1 MPLRARTATYRV
13 QLGPDFGFAD
23 LAGIAGYLA
32 DLGVSHVYCSPILQA
47 AAGSTHGYDV
57 VDPTLI
63 SDDLGGERGWRAMTA
78 AVAEHGMALL
88 LDIVPNHMSV
98 ADRRNRWWWDVLV
111 AGRRSPYARFF
122 DIDWEHPLVRNRVM
136 APLLDEPAAE
146 AIAAG
151 RLRLAPAG
159 GVVLAYHDHRLPL
172 SRETLADVLQ
182 GTTGGEL
189 AERRRDAESAA
200 LREQIEAELA
210 ALLAKSG
217 PRAELEEVV
226 GRWNGDQAALLGLVT
241 SQHYALT
248 EWKEATVVMNYRRFF
263 DITSLV
269 GVRVEDQAVLDAT
282 HALIDSLLDGDIV
295 DGVRIDHVDGLR
307 EPRRYLE
314 RMRSRHPRSWL
325 VAEKILAADERLR
338 DDWPVDGTTGYE
350 FAALAGGLFVDG
362 EGWES
367 LRRSWAATT
376 GHPDDFSVITR
387 HAKLEVIAS
396 TLRPNVDALVRALR
410 TVSVQRGLHQLAD
423 DTERMRS
430 GITEYLLGL
439 DVYRTYL
446 ESQRAE
452 PSPEDRCRITGAVG
466 RAKATGGDPEALA
479 LLEALMLGPRGPG
492 AEQDLVLRLQ
502 QTSTVIT
509 AKGTEDTAHYR
520 FPVLSAACEVGG
532 SPAHPAVDA
541 EAFHAANGE
550 RQRRWPDSLLATSTH
565 DTKRS
570 EDVRARLYLLSE
582 IPGEWAA
589 LTERWRERYQEMRS
603 EGVPGRT
610 MEELLHQTV
619 VGAWP
624 IDAERL
630 EEYMLKAASEAKQ
643 RTSWVDPDNVYRRAL
658 SAFIRGLLADASFT
672 GEVEALVER
681 LRRPAHITSLA
692 MTLLRLTSPGV
703 PDTYQGTELWQL
715 SLVDPDN
722 RRPVDYVHRR
732 TLLSSLDGTG
742 GPAAWADEESGLSKL
757 FLIRTALGLRRRRPE
772 LFDQSGGYLPLWASG
787 ECREHAV
794 AYARGAEPGAVA
806 VVPRLLIGLSGDWG
820 DTSLALPPGGWTNLM
835 EGSVH
840 GGTVR
845 LAELLSGFPVALLE
859 RAVGSAGQGR
869 D

>member
-1 MPLRARTATYRV
+1 MTARIGSYRV

-32 DLGVSHVYCSPILQA
+32 DLGISHVYCSPILQA

-57 VDPTLI
+57 VDPTRI
-63 SDDLGGERGWRAMTA
+63 SEELGGEAGWRAVTA
-78 AVAEHGMALL
+78 AVAGHDLALL

-111 AGRRSPYARFF
+111 AGRSSPYAGFF

-136 APLLDEPAAE
+136 APLLDEPAAD
-146 AIAAG
+146 AVAAG
-151 RLRLAPAG
+151 RLRLALDE
-159 GVVLAYHDHRLPL
+159 GVVLAYHEQRLPL
-172 SRETLADVLQ
+172 SRETLADMLR
-182 GTTGGEL
+182 GTAAAEL
-189 AERRRDAESAA
+189 ADRRRDADSAA
-200 LREQIEAELA
+200 LREQLEAELA
-210 ALLAKSG
+210 ALLATSG
-217 PRAELEEVV
+217 PRAELDEVV
-226 GRWNGDQAALLGLVT
+226 GRWNGDRAALLGLVT

-248 EWKEATVVMNYRRFF
+248 EWKEATVLMNYRRFF

-307 EPRRYLE
+307 EPRRYLD
-314 RMRSRHPRSWL
+314 RMRTRHSRSRL
-325 VAEKILAADERLR
+325 VVEKILAADERLR

-350 FAALAGGLFVDG
+350 FAAQAGGLFVDR
-362 EGWES
+362 EGWGS

-396 TLRPNVDALVRALR
+396 TLRPNIDALVRAVR
-410 TVSVQRGLHQLAD
+410 TVSLERGLPALAD
-423 DTERMRS
+423 DTGRLRS
-430 GITEYLLGL
+430 GIIEYLLGL

-446 ESQRAE
+446 ESERAE
-452 PSPEDRCRITGAVG
+452 PSPEDRCRITAAVG
-466 RAKATGGDPEALA
+466 RAMASGGDPEALA
-479 LLEALMLGPRGPG
+479 LLEAVMLGPRRPG

-502 QTSTVIT
+502 QTGTVMT
-509 AKGTEDTAHYR
+509 AKGTEDTAYYR

-532 SPAHPAVDA
+532 FPERPAVDV
-541 EAFHAANGE
+541 EAFHAANQE
-550 RQRRWPDSLLATSTH
+550 RQRRWPDSMLATSTH

-582 IPGEWAA
+582 LPSEWAV
-589 LTERWRERYQEMRS
+589 LTGRWRERYQGMWA

-610 MEELLHQTV
+610 MEELLYQTV
-619 VGAWP
+619 VGSWP

-658 SAFIRGLLADASFT
+658 SALIQGLLADPTFT

-681 LRRPAHITSLA
+681 LRRPGHITSLA

-732 TLLSSLDGTG
+732 TLLSSLDGSG

-772 LFDQSGGYLPLWASG
+772 LFDRRGVYRPLWAAG
-787 ECREHAV
+787 ERREHAI

-806 VVPRLLIGLSGDWG
+806 VVPRLVIGLGGEWG
-820 DTSLALPPGGWTNLM
+820 DTSLALPSGRWVNLM
-835 EGSVH
+835 DGAAYV
-840 GGTVR
+840 GTVR
-845 LAELLSGFPVALLE
+845 LAELHAGFPVALLE
-859 RAVGSAGQGR
+859 RAEVGSPR
-869 D
+869 PELD